1 MGTGHV
7 FVVQGLLEHL
17 DCDALVVPSDPAFTI
32 EPDWH
37 AALRLDEG
45 GDPPSRP
52 ERWEERGYGRAGGG
66 AAAPG
71 PPAWFVDA
79 VWSPGRSAR
88 AAAQEL
94 AARLAGA
101 LREIAEAGLEPQHQ
115 RPHPL
120 VAVPALGTG
129 GGGFDT
135 VRGAQIDLLLQTCQ
149 DTVGEAPLDV
159 AVVAKHPADYSA
171 FQEIR
176 RRRPAA
182 ERGVA
187 PALRDAAEELA
198 DRARQGELAL
208 FLGAGVGIAA
218 GLPSWDDLLRRLE
231 RRTGVPAEELAP
243 LDRGELLRR
252 ELGGSVGEAVVAE
265 LAGADRYGVAHA
277 ALAALRCTETVTTNY
292 DGLYELAAADAF
304 RQPVSVLPGAAVEAG
319 RPWVLKM
326 HGDVVRPESIVLSRS
341 DVVAY
346 DATSRPVSS
355 VVQALMLTR
364 HLLVVGA
371 SMTDDNFLR
380 LAHEVAAFQDRDT
393 RRRDGD
399 ADGDTLIGTVVT
411 LSPKPAQE
419 RLWRGRFR
427 YLAASDGGSA
437 AERARHL
444 AIFLDLLAMLAASR
458 DRYLL
463 DPRYEQMLSE
473 DERHVATAARA
484 LAGAVSALPVDGAT
498 AWAGLRAQLRRLGAG
513 GSDADVGGTR
523 EA

>member
-17 DCDALVVPSDPAFTI
+17 DCDALVVPSDPEFTI
-32 EPDWH
+32 EPDWR
-37 AALRLDEG
+37 AALRVDEG
-45 GDPPSRP
+45 AELPARP
-52 ERWEERGYGRAGGG
+52 ERWAERGYGRGG
-66 AAAPG
+66 AAGSPC
-71 PPAWFVDA
+71 PPTWFVDA
-79 VWSPGRSAR
+79 VWRPGRPAR
-88 AAAQEL
+88 VAAQDL

-101 LREIAEAGLEPQHQ
+101 LREIAEAGLEPEHG

-129 GGGFDT
+129 GGGFDA
-135 VRGAQIDLLLQTCQ
+135 VRGALIDLLLQTCQ
-149 DTVGEAPLDV
+149 DAVDGAPLDV

-182 ERGVA
+182 GRDVSPE
-187 PALRDAAEELA
+187 LQDAAAELA
-198 DRARQGELAL
+198 ARARQGELAL

-218 GLPSWDDLLRRLE
+218 GLPSWDGLLRRLE
-231 RRTGVPAEELAP
+231 RRTGVAADDLAP

-252 ELGGSVGEAVVAE
+252 ELGGSVGEAVVSE
-265 LAGADRYGVAHA
+265 LAGAGRYGLAHA
-277 ALAALRCTETVTTNY
+277 ALAALLCTETVTTNY
-292 DGLYELAAADAF
+292 DALYELAALDAF
-304 RQPVSVLPGAAVEAG
+304 QRPVSVLPGAPVEPG
-319 RPWVLKM
+319 GPWVLKM
-326 HGDVVRPESIVLSRS
+326 HGDVAHPESIVLSRS

-346 DATSRPVSS
+346 DATARPVSS

-380 LAHEVAAFQDRDT
+380 LAHEVAGFQDRDART
-393 RRRDGD
+393 HDGDGD
-399 ADGDTLIGTVVT
+399 ALIGTVVT

-427 YLAASDGGSA
+427 YLATSDGGTG
-437 AERARHL
+437 AERAREL

-473 DERHVATAARA
+473 DERHVATAGRE
-484 LAGAVSALPVDGAT
+484 LADAVSRLPGDGAT
-498 AWAGLRAQLRRLGAG
+498 AWAGLRAQLRRLGADAGAG
-513 GSDADVGGTR
+513 GRSTR
-523 EA
+523 G